1 MVELE
6 FMADESTFPGVLT
19 LVSLYFDV
27 RGLGIQERG
36 ELIFSLKIVTEHYF
50 TFNLNIL
57 FR

>member
-50 TFNLNIL
+50 TFN
-57 FR
+57 